1 MTHDL
6 MTTLRSELAAL
17 EYKRDRLM
25 SELQEMKSTV
35 RSRDQRVVELQVEAD
50 QLREQAARQNAVI
63 SSLKK
68 RIQELEERERNLY
81 ASQGRNEIT
90 IQGLQRDV
98 KYHEEK
104 VREYDKKM
112 RQLELNIS
120 EEIQLKERARLNL
133 QDFVRRLAHALNVEY
148 CETVHHSPEMVIHKA
163 EELVQEVNRL
173 RTKSTNVETQ
183 LTGVEVDFRTCR
195 DALDRSITEK
205 EQLQRQVS
213 VQLVDIDRLRQEKE
227 CLEMQYRIAEKD
239 MNDLRDKLVN
249 ANRSLTSATGNI
261 SNQEALICQLREDLK
276 VREEKTQR
284 VQNEFRHLLESVAI
298 LISTPS
304 RFVESHE
311 NAIKDRIREI
321 LADNKDQ
328 LLKIQSLREKVNTA
342 TESTNRQSELV
353 ESTMMKVRSLEEE
366 RAAQEAKIHKLESE
380 LTSSDLSRESL
391 RRDKQ
396 TFMTFLDRLGKAM
409 QMDEISQEIG
419 LDLQT
424 ESLLVRAEQLARLE
438 TDKLVD
444 KLHFFL
450 CRCHVAN
457 IFSFVL
463 CFFIVQIVCTS
474 VVYQLQRRVR
484 TLREQLQRRDLHL
497 DLLRRKLSLQEDS
510 VRMKSLLQSER
521 DEANIRAKK
530 LGKQVDR
537 LQIQLSDEKSRNRE
551 LSAQLTE
558 AADYKKA
565 SLNRFF
571 ARERCEVAY
580 VGKTKFPNKFS
591 SQTAR
596 ESLHNLQPSSRYFN
610 SFFDIFCEQIA
621 ALERSR
627 KIEELQKRLV
637 ESEML
642 RTRYNRKLTMAK
654 EQMRTAAETAD
665 QERSINDHSLQL
677 LRDEMAQV
685 KQNLSEVTRRESQK
699 SSHYFSVIYKY
710 FVANLKHFDLLL
722 KRQAPL
728 AKLISIIPRRT
739 VDARMNRAI
748 VRVPISYKH
757 DSIRKLVI
765 SCLSFRASAS
775 PWRSYC
781 QSQSARPITR
791 SFRDYRKWSRLIE
804 TLRCSP
810 VDTTSLWKRV
820 LRDAPGNNQIRANII
835 VFSII

>member
-1 MTHDL
+1 MASDDVETQEARETEETAEEDLRIFETLRISSPRKVDPDDAMTHDL
-6 MTTLRSELAAL
+6 TTTLRSELAAL

-35 RSRDQRVVELQVEAD
+35 RSRDQRVVELQIETD

-104 VREYDKKM
+104 VREYDKKI
-112 RQLELNIS
+112 RQLEHNIS

-195 DALDRSITEK
+195 DALDRSTTEK

-213 VQLVDIDRLRQEKE
+213 VQLIDIDRLRQEKE
-227 CLEMQYRIAEKD
+227 CLEMQYRVAEKD

-261 SNQEALICQLREDLK
+261 SNQEALICQLRDDLK

-298 LISTPS
+298 LVSTPS

-366 RAAQEAKIHKLESE
+366 RAAQETKIHKLESE

-396 TFMTFLDRLGKAM
+396 TFMTFLDRLSKAM

-444 KLHFFL
+444 K
-450 CRCHVAN
+450 
-457 IFSFVL
+457 
-463 CFFIVQIVCTS
+463 TS

-558 AADYKKA
+558 AADYK
-565 SLNRFF
+565 
-571 ARERCEVAY
+571 
-580 VGKTKFPNKFS
+580 
-591 SQTAR
+591 
-596 ESLHNLQPSSRYFN
+596 
-610 SFFDIFCEQIA
+610 IA

-654 EQMRTAAETAD
+654 EQMRTTAETAD

-685 KQNLSEVTRRESQK
+685 KQNLSEVTRRESQLQ
-699 SSHYFSVIYKY
+699 SFRVSV
-710 FVANLKHFDLLL
+710 
-722 KRQAPL
+722 
-728 AKLISIIPRRT
+728 AKLLSEPICTPDYEII
-739 VDARMNRAI
+739 
-748 VRVPISYKH
+748 
-757 DSIRKLVI
+757 
-765 SCLSFRASAS
+765 
-775 PWRSYC
+775 
-781 QSQSARPITR
+781 
-791 SFRDYRKWSRLIE
+791 SRLQKMVAAHRDFTMLSRRYDEPLE
-804 TLRCSP
+804 TSPSRCTSIHPVHPPRSP
-810 VDTTSLWKRV
+810 GSRCTRYEDSGFADPPDLHDIDDDYNKRPVRSSL
-820 LRDAPGNNQIRANII
+820 LP
-835 VFSII
+835 

>member
-1 MTHDL
+1 MSDDAETREAQEEAEEDLRIFETLCISSPRKADPDSAMTHDL
-6 MTTLRSELAAL
+6 TTTLRSELAAL

-25 SELQEMKSTV
+25 SELQEMKNVV
-35 RSRDQRVVELQVEAD
+35 RSRDQRVVELQVETD
-50 QLREQAARQNAVI
+50 QLREQAARQNSVV

-81 ASQGRNEIT
+81 ASQGRSEIT

-104 VREYDKKM
+104 VREYDKKI
-112 RQLELNIS
+112 RQLEHNIS

-148 CETVHHSPEMVIHKA
+148 CDTAHHSPEMVIHKA

-173 RTKSTNVETQ
+173 RTKSMNVETQ

-195 DALDRSITEK
+195 DALDRVTTEK

-227 CLEMQYRIAEKD
+227 CVEMQYRVTEKD

-249 ANRSLTSATGNI
+249 TNRSLTSATGNI

-276 VREEKTQR
+276 AREEKTQR
-284 VQNEFRHLLESVAI
+284 VQNDLRHLLESLAI
-298 LISTPS
+298 LVSTPS

-311 NAIKDRIREI
+311 NAIKDRVREI

-328 LLKIQSLREKVNTA
+328 SLKIQSLREKVNSA

-353 ESTMMKVRSLEEE
+353 ESTMMKVRSLEDE
-366 RAAQEAKIHKLESE
+366 RAALEGKIHKLESE
-380 LTSSDLSRESL
+380 LTSSELSRESL

-396 TFMTFLDRLGKAM
+396 TFVTFLDRLGKAM
-409 QMDEISQEIG
+409 QIDEISQEIG
-419 LDLQT
+419 LDLLT

-444 KLHFFL
+444 K
-450 CRCHVAN
+450 
-457 IFSFVL
+457 
-463 CFFIVQIVCTS
+463 TS

-510 VRMKSLLQSER
+510 VRVKSLLQSER

-530 LGKQVDR
+530 LAKQAER
-537 LQIQLSDEKSRNRE
+537 LQVQLSDEKSRNRE

-558 AADYKKA
+558 AADYK
-565 SLNRFF
+565 
-571 ARERCEVAY
+571 
-580 VGKTKFPNKFS
+580 
-591 SQTAR
+591 
-596 ESLHNLQPSSRYFN
+596 
-610 SFFDIFCEQIA
+610 IA

-627 KIEELQKRLV
+627 KIDELQKRLV

-654 EQMRTAAETAD
+654 EQMRTTAETAD

-677 LRDEMAQV
+677 IRDELAQV
-685 KQNLSEVTRRESQK
+685 KQNLSEVTRRESQLQ
-699 SSHYFSVIYKY
+699 SFRVSV
-710 FVANLKHFDLLL
+710 
-722 KRQAPL
+722 
-728 AKLISIIPRRT
+728 AKLLSEPICTSDYEIISRLQKMVAAHRDFTMLSRRYDEPLETSPSRCTSIHPVHPRSPGSRCT
-739 VDARMNRAI
+739 RYEDSGFAD
-748 VRVPISYKH
+748 PPDLH
-757 DSIRKLVI
+757 DIDDDYNK
-765 SCLSFRASAS
+765 
-775 PWRSYC
+775 
-781 QSQSARPITR
+781 RPIR
-791 SFRDYRKWSRLIE
+791 S
-804 TLRCSP
+804 
-810 VDTTSLWKRV
+810 SL
-820 LRDAPGNNQIRANII
+820 LP
-835 VFSII
+835 

>member
-6 MTTLRSELAAL
+6 TTTLRSELAAL

-35 RSRDQRVVELQVEAD
+35 RSRDQRVVELQIETD

-104 VREYDKKM
+104 VREYDKKI
-112 RQLELNIS
+112 RQLEHNIS

-195 DALDRSITEK
+195 DALDRSTTEK

-213 VQLVDIDRLRQEKE
+213 VQLIDIDRLRQEKE
-227 CLEMQYRIAEKD
+227 CLEMQYRVAEKD

-261 SNQEALICQLREDLK
+261 SNQEALICQLRDDLK

-298 LISTPS
+298 LVSTPS

-366 RAAQEAKIHKLESE
+366 RAAQETKIHKLESE

-396 TFMTFLDRLGKAM
+396 TFMTFLDRLSKAM

-444 KLHFFL
+444 K
-450 CRCHVAN
+450 
-457 IFSFVL
+457 
-463 CFFIVQIVCTS
+463 TS

-558 AADYKKA
+558 AADYK
-565 SLNRFF
+565 
-571 ARERCEVAY
+571 
-580 VGKTKFPNKFS
+580 
-591 SQTAR
+591 
-596 ESLHNLQPSSRYFN
+596 
-610 SFFDIFCEQIA
+610 IA

-654 EQMRTAAETAD
+654 EQMRTTAETAD

-685 KQNLSEVTRRESQK
+685 KQNLSEVTRRESQLQ
-699 SSHYFSVIYKY
+699 SFRVSV
-710 FVANLKHFDLLL
+710 
-722 KRQAPL
+722 
-728 AKLISIIPRRT
+728 AKLLSEPICTPDYEII
-739 VDARMNRAI
+739 
-748 VRVPISYKH
+748 
-757 DSIRKLVI
+757 
-765 SCLSFRASAS
+765 
-775 PWRSYC
+775 
-781 QSQSARPITR
+781 
-791 SFRDYRKWSRLIE
+791 SRLQKMVAAHRDFTMLSRRYDEPLE
-804 TLRCSP
+804 TSPSRCTSIHPVHPPRSP
-810 VDTTSLWKRV
+810 GSRCTRYEDSGFADPPDLHDIDDDYNKRPVRSSL
-820 LRDAPGNNQIRANII
+820 LP
-835 VFSII
+835 

>member
-6 MTTLRSELAAL
+6 TTTLRSELAAL

-25 SELQEMKSTV
+25 SELQEMKSIV

-50 QLREQAARQNAVI
+50 QLREQAARQNSVI

-81 ASQGRNEIT
+81 ASQGRSEIT

-104 VREYDKKM
+104 IREYDKKI
-112 RQLELNIS
+112 RQLEHNIS

-148 CETVHHSPEMVIHKA
+148 SETVHHSPEMVIHKA

-183 LTGVEVDFRTCR
+183 LTGIEVDFRTCR
-195 DALDRSITEK
+195 DALDRVTSEK
-205 EQLQRQVS
+205 EQLQRQLAI
-213 VQLVDIDRLRQEKE
+213 QQVDIDRLRQEKE
-227 CLEMQYRIAEKD
+227 CVEMQYRVAEKD

-249 ANRSLTSATGNI
+249 ANRSLTSATANI

-276 VREEKTQR
+276 AREEKTQR
-284 VQNEFRHLLESVAI
+284 VQNDLRHLLESLAI
-298 LISTPS
+298 LVSTPN

-321 LADNKDQ
+321 LAENKDQ
-328 LLKIQSLREKVNTA
+328 SLKIQSLREKLNIT

-353 ESTMMKVRSLEEE
+353 ESTMMKVRSLEDE
-366 RAAQEAKIHKLESE
+366 RAALEAKIHKLESE
-380 LTSSDLSRESL
+380 LTSCELSRESL

-396 TFMTFLDRLGKAM
+396 TFMIFLDRLGKAM
-409 QMDEISQEIG
+409 QMDEISQEVG
-419 LDLQT
+419 LDLLT
-424 ESLLVRAEQLARLE
+424 DSLLVRAEQLARLE

-444 KLHFFL
+444 KYL
-450 CRCHVAN
+450 CSSYTTLPR
-457 IFSFVL
+457 IRRERSFHDL
-463 CFFIVQIVCTS
+463 PCLKETS

-530 LGKQVDR
+530 LAKQVER
-537 LQIQLSDEKSRNRE
+537 LQVQLSEEKSRNRE
-551 LSAQLTE
+551 LSAQLAE
-558 AADYKKA
+558 AADYK
-565 SLNRFF
+565 
-571 ARERCEVAY
+571 
-580 VGKTKFPNKFS
+580 
-591 SQTAR
+591 
-596 ESLHNLQPSSRYFN
+596 
-610 SFFDIFCEQIA
+610 IA

-642 RTRYNRKLTMAK
+642 RTRYNRKLTMMK
-654 EQMRTAAETAD
+654 EQMRTTAETAD

-677 LRDEMAQV
+677 LRDELAQV
-685 KQNLSEVTRRESQK
+685 KQNLADVTRRESQLQ
-699 SSHYFSVIYKY
+699 SFRVSV
-710 FVANLKHFDLLL
+710 
-722 KRQAPL
+722 
-728 AKLISIIPRRT
+728 AKLLSEPICTSDYEII
-739 VDARMNRAI
+739 
-748 VRVPISYKH
+748 
-757 DSIRKLVI
+757 
-765 SCLSFRASAS
+765 
-775 PWRSYC
+775 
-781 QSQSARPITR
+781 
-791 SFRDYRKWSRLIE
+791 SRLQKMVAAHREFTMLSRRYDEPLE
-804 TLRCSP
+804 TSPSRCTSIHPVHPPRSP
-810 VDTTSLWKRV
+810 GGSRCTRYEDSGFADPPDLHDIDDDYNKRPMRSSL
-820 LRDAPGNNQIRANII
+820 LP
-835 VFSII
+835 

>member
-1 MTHDL
+1 MASDDAETREAQEEAEEDLRIFETLCISSPRKADPDNAMTHDL
-6 MTTLRSELAAL
+6 TTTLRSELAAL

-25 SELQEMKSTV
+25 SELQEMKTVV
-35 RSRDQRVVELQVEAD
+35 RSRDQRVVELQVETD

-81 ASQGRNEIT
+81 SSQGRSEIT

-104 VREYDKKM
+104 VREYDKKI
-112 RQLELNIS
+112 RQLEHNIS

-148 CETVHHSPEMVIHKA
+148 SEAVHHSPEMVIHKA

-173 RTKSTNVETQ
+173 RTKSMNVETQ

-195 DALDRSITEK
+195 DALDRATTEK

-227 CLEMQYRIAEKD
+227 CVEMQYRVAEKEI
-239 MNDLRDKLVN
+239 NDLRDKLVN
-249 ANRSLTSATGNI
+249 TNRSLTSATGNI

-276 VREEKTQR
+276 AREEKTQR
-284 VQNEFRHLLESVAI
+284 VQNDLRHLLESLAI
-298 LISTPS
+298 LVSTPN

-311 NAIKDRIREI
+311 NAIKDRVREI

-328 LLKIQSLREKVNTA
+328 SLKIQSLREKVNSA
-342 TESTNRQSELV
+342 TESANRQSELV
-353 ESTMMKVRSLEEE
+353 ESTMMKVRSLEDE
-366 RAAQEAKIHKLESE
+366 RAALEAKIHKLESE
-380 LTSSDLSRESL
+380 LTSSELSRESL

-396 TFMTFLDRLGKAM
+396 TFVTFLDRLGKAM

-419 LDLQT
+419 LDLLT

-444 KLHFFL
+444 K
-450 CRCHVAN
+450 
-457 IFSFVL
+457 
-463 CFFIVQIVCTS
+463 TS

-530 LGKQVDR
+530 LAKQVER

-558 AADYKKA
+558 AADYK
-565 SLNRFF
+565 
-571 ARERCEVAY
+571 
-580 VGKTKFPNKFS
+580 
-591 SQTAR
+591 
-596 ESLHNLQPSSRYFN
+596 
-610 SFFDIFCEQIA
+610 IA

-627 KIEELQKRLV
+627 KIDELQKRLV

-654 EQMRTAAETAD
+654 EQMRTTVETAD

-677 LRDEMAQV
+677 LRDELTQV
-685 KQNLSEVTRRESQK
+685 KQNLSDVTRRESQLQ
-699 SSHYFSVIYKY
+699 SFRVSV
-710 FVANLKHFDLLL
+710 
-722 KRQAPL
+722 
-728 AKLISIIPRRT
+728 AKLLSEPICTSDYEII
-739 VDARMNRAI
+739 
-748 VRVPISYKH
+748 
-757 DSIRKLVI
+757 
-765 SCLSFRASAS
+765 
-775 PWRSYC
+775 
-781 QSQSARPITR
+781 
-791 SFRDYRKWSRLIE
+791 SRLQKMVAAHRDFTMLSRRYDEPLE
-804 TLRCSP
+804 TSPSRCTSIHPVHPPRSP
-810 VDTTSLWKRV
+810 GSRCTRYEDSGFADPPDLHDIDDDYNKRPVRSSL
-820 LRDAPGNNQIRANII
+820 LP
-835 VFSII
+835 

>member
-1 MTHDL
+1 MASDDIETQETRETEETAEEDLRIFETLRISSPRKVDPDDAMTHDL
-6 MTTLRSELAAL
+6 TTTLRSELAAL

-104 VREYDKKM
+104 VREYDKKI
-112 RQLELNIS
+112 RQLEHNIS

-148 CETVHHSPEMVIHKA
+148 CDTVHHSPEMVIHKA

-195 DALDRSITEK
+195 DALDRSTTEK

-227 CLEMQYRIAEKD
+227 CLEMQYRVAEKD

-298 LISTPS
+298 LISTPN

-342 TESTNRQSELV
+342 MESTNRQSELV

-444 KLHFFL
+444 KYLYSSYTIL
-450 CRCHVAN
+450 PR
-457 IFSFVL
+457 IRRERSFHEL
-463 CFFIVQIVCTS
+463 SCLKETS

-521 DEANIRAKK
+521 DEANIRARK

-558 AADYKKA
+558 AADYK
-565 SLNRFF
+565 
-571 ARERCEVAY
+571 
-580 VGKTKFPNKFS
+580 
-591 SQTAR
+591 
-596 ESLHNLQPSSRYFN
+596 
-610 SFFDIFCEQIA
+610 IA

-654 EQMRTAAETAD
+654 EQMRTTAETAD

-685 KQNLSEVTRRESQK
+685 KQNLSEVTRRESQLQ
-699 SSHYFSVIYKY
+699 SFRVSV
-710 FVANLKHFDLLL
+710 
-722 KRQAPL
+722 
-728 AKLISIIPRRT
+728 AKLLSEPICTPDYEII
-739 VDARMNRAI
+739 
-748 VRVPISYKH
+748 
-757 DSIRKLVI
+757 
-765 SCLSFRASAS
+765 
-775 PWRSYC
+775 
-781 QSQSARPITR
+781 
-791 SFRDYRKWSRLIE
+791 SRLQKMVAAHRDFTMLSRRYDEPLE
-804 TLRCSP
+804 TSPSRCTSIHPVHPPRSP
-810 VDTTSLWKRV
+810 GSRCTRYEDSGFADPPDLHDIDDDYNKRPVRSSL
-820 LRDAPGNNQIRANII
+820 LP
-835 VFSII
+835 

>member
-1 MTHDL
+1 MASDDAETQEARDAAEEDLRIFETLRISSPRKDPDDTMNHDL
-6 MTTLRSELAAL
+6 TTTLRSELAAL

-25 SELQEMKSTV
+25 SELQEMKSAV

-104 VREYDKKM
+104 VREYDKKI
-112 RQLELNIS
+112 RQLEHNIS

-148 CETVHHSPEMVIHKA
+148 CEAAHHSPEMVIHKA

-173 RTKSTNVETQ
+173 RTKSTNAETQ
-183 LTGVEVDFRTCR
+183 LTGIEVDFRTCR
-195 DALDRSITEK
+195 DALDRVTTEK
-205 EQLQRQVS
+205 EQLQRQIS
-213 VQLVDIDRLRQEKE
+213 VQIVDIERLRQEKE
-227 CLEMQYRIAEKD
+227 CLEMQYRVAEKD

-261 SNQEALICQLREDLK
+261 SNQEGLICQLREDLK
-276 VREEKTQR
+276 AREEKTQR
-284 VQNEFRHLLESVAI
+284 VQNEFRHLLESIAI

-321 LADNKDQ
+321 LADNKDHSV
-328 LLKIQSLREKVNTA
+328 KIQSLREKVNTA

-353 ESTMMKVRSLEEE
+353 ESTLMKVRSLEEE
-366 RAAQEAKIHKLESE
+366 RAVLEAKIHKLESE

-396 TFMTFLDRLGKAM
+396 TFLGFLDRLGKAM

-444 KLHFFL
+444 K
-450 CRCHVAN
+450 
-457 IFSFVL
+457 
-463 CFFIVQIVCTS
+463 TS

-530 LGKQVDR
+530 LAKQVER
-537 LQIQLSDEKSRNRE
+537 LQVQLSEEKSRNRE

-558 AADYKKA
+558 AADYK
-565 SLNRFF
+565 
-571 ARERCEVAY
+571 
-580 VGKTKFPNKFS
+580 
-591 SQTAR
+591 
-596 ESLHNLQPSSRYFN
+596 
-610 SFFDIFCEQIA
+610 IA

-654 EQMRTAAETAD
+654 EQMRTTVETAD

-677 LRDEMAQV
+677 LRDELGQV
-685 KQNLSEVTRRESQK
+685 KQNLSEVTRRESQLQ
-699 SSHYFSVIYKY
+699 SFRVSV
-710 FVANLKHFDLLL
+710 
-722 KRQAPL
+722 
-728 AKLISIIPRRT
+728 AKLLSEPICTPDYEII
-739 VDARMNRAI
+739 
-748 VRVPISYKH
+748 
-757 DSIRKLVI
+757 
-765 SCLSFRASAS
+765 
-775 PWRSYC
+775 
-781 QSQSARPITR
+781 
-791 SFRDYRKWSRLIE
+791 SRLQKMVAAHRDFTMLSRRYDEPLE
-804 TLRCSP
+804 TSPSRCTSIHPVHPPRSP
-810 VDTTSLWKRV
+810 GSRCTRYEDSGFADPPDLHDIDDDYNKRPVRSSL
-820 LRDAPGNNQIRANII
+820 LP
-835 VFSII
+835 

>member
-6 MTTLRSELAAL
+6 TTTLRSELAAL

-25 SELQEMKSTV
+25 SELQEMKSAV

-50 QLREQAARQNAVI
+50 QLREQAARQNSVV

-68 RIQELEERERNLY
+68 RIQNPITISQELEERERNLY

-104 VREYDKKM
+104 VREYDKKI
-112 RQLELNIS
+112 RQLEHNIS

-148 CETVHHSPEMVIHKA
+148 CETAHHSSEMVIHKA

-195 DALDRSITEK
+195 DALDRLSTEK

-227 CLEMQYRIAEKD
+227 CLEMQYRVAEKD

-276 VREEKTQR
+276 AREEKTQR

-328 LLKIQSLREKVNTA
+328 SLKIQSLREKVNTA

-366 RAAQEAKIHKLESE
+366 RAALEAKIHKLESE

-444 KLHFFL
+444 KYL
-450 CRCHVAN
+450 CSSYTTLPR
-457 IFSFVL
+457 IRRERSFHELL
-463 CFFIVQIVCTS
+463 CLKETS

-530 LGKQVDR
+530 LAKQVER
-537 LQIQLSDEKSRNRE
+537 LQVQLSDEKSRNRE

-558 AADYKKA
+558 AADYK
-565 SLNRFF
+565 
-571 ARERCEVAY
+571 
-580 VGKTKFPNKFS
+580 
-591 SQTAR
+591 
-596 ESLHNLQPSSRYFN
+596 
-610 SFFDIFCEQIA
+610 IA

-654 EQMRTAAETAD
+654 EQIRTAVETAD

-677 LRDEMAQV
+677 LRDELAQV
-685 KQNLSEVTRRESQK
+685 KQNLSEVTRRESQL
-699 SSHYFSVIYKY
+699 SSFRVSV
-710 FVANLKHFDLLL
+710 
-722 KRQAPL
+722 
-728 AKLISIIPRRT
+728 AKLLQESMCTPDYEIIARLQKMVAAHRDFTMLSRRYDEPLETSPSRCTSIHPVHPPRSPGSRCT
-739 VDARMNRAI
+739 RYEDSGFADPPDLHDIDDDYNKRP
-748 VRVPISYKH
+748 VRS
-757 DSIRKLVI
+757 
-765 SCLSFRASAS
+765 
-775 PWRSYC
+775 
-781 QSQSARPITR
+781 
-791 SFRDYRKWSRLIE
+791 
-804 TLRCSP
+804 
-810 VDTTSLWKRV
+810 SL
-820 LRDAPGNNQIRANII
+820 LP
-835 VFSII
+835 

>member
-1 MTHDL
+1 MASDDAEAREAQEAEEDLRIFETLTISSPRKADPDDAMTHDL
-6 MTTLRSELAAL
+6 TTTLRSELAAL

-25 SELQEMKSTV
+25 SELQEMKSIV

-50 QLREQAARQNAVI
+50 QLREQAARQNSVI

-81 ASQGRNEIT
+81 ASQGRSEIT

-104 VREYDKKM
+104 IREYDKKI
-112 RQLELNIS
+112 RQLEHNIS

-148 CETVHHSPEMVIHKA
+148 SETVHHSPEMVIHKA

-183 LTGVEVDFRTCR
+183 LTGIEVDFRTCR
-195 DALDRSITEK
+195 DALDRVTSEK
-205 EQLQRQVS
+205 EQLQRQLAI
-213 VQLVDIDRLRQEKE
+213 QQVDIDRLRQEKE
-227 CLEMQYRIAEKD
+227 CVEMQYRVAEKD

-249 ANRSLTSATGNI
+249 ANRSLTSATANI

-276 VREEKTQR
+276 AREEKTQR
-284 VQNEFRHLLESVAI
+284 VQNDLRHLLESLAI
-298 LISTPS
+298 LVSTPN

-321 LADNKDQ
+321 LAENKDQ
-328 LLKIQSLREKVNTA
+328 SLKIQSLREKLNIT

-353 ESTMMKVRSLEEE
+353 ESTMMKVRSLEDE
-366 RAAQEAKIHKLESE
+366 RAALEAKIHKLESE
-380 LTSSDLSRESL
+380 LTSCELSRESL

-396 TFMTFLDRLGKAM
+396 TFMIFLDRLGKAM
-409 QMDEISQEIG
+409 QMDEISQEVG
-419 LDLQT
+419 LDLLT
-424 ESLLVRAEQLARLE
+424 DSLLVRAEQLARLE

-444 KLHFFL
+444 K
-450 CRCHVAN
+450 
-457 IFSFVL
+457 
-463 CFFIVQIVCTS
+463 TS

-530 LGKQVDR
+530 LAKQVER
-537 LQIQLSDEKSRNRE
+537 LQVQLSEEKSRNRE
-551 LSAQLTE
+551 LSAQLAE
-558 AADYKKA
+558 AADYK
-565 SLNRFF
+565 
-571 ARERCEVAY
+571 
-580 VGKTKFPNKFS
+580 
-591 SQTAR
+591 
-596 ESLHNLQPSSRYFN
+596 
-610 SFFDIFCEQIA
+610 IA

-642 RTRYNRKLTMAK
+642 RTRYNRKLTMMK
-654 EQMRTAAETAD
+654 EQMRTTAETAD

-677 LRDEMAQV
+677 LRDELAQV
-685 KQNLSEVTRRESQK
+685 KQNLADVTRRESQLQ
-699 SSHYFSVIYKY
+699 SFRVSV
-710 FVANLKHFDLLL
+710 
-722 KRQAPL
+722 
-728 AKLISIIPRRT
+728 AKLLSEPICTSDYEII
-739 VDARMNRAI
+739 
-748 VRVPISYKH
+748 
-757 DSIRKLVI
+757 
-765 SCLSFRASAS
+765 
-775 PWRSYC
+775 
-781 QSQSARPITR
+781 
-791 SFRDYRKWSRLIE
+791 SRLQKMVAAHREFTMLSRRYDEPLE
-804 TLRCSP
+804 TSPSRCTSIHPVHPPRSP
-810 VDTTSLWKRV
+810 GGSRCTRYEDSGFADPPDLHDIDDDYNKRPMRSSL
-820 LRDAPGNNQIRANII
+820 LP
-835 VFSII
+835 

>member
-1 MTHDL
+1 MASDDAETREAQEAEEDLRIFETLCISSPQKVDPDDAMTHDL
-6 MTTLRSELAAL
+6 TTTLRSELAAL

-25 SELQEMKSTV
+25 SELQEMKSIV

-50 QLREQAARQNAVI
+50 QLREQAARQNSVV

-81 ASQGRNEIT
+81 ASQGRSEIT

-104 VREYDKKM
+104 VREYDKKI
-112 RQLELNIS
+112 RQLEHNIS

-133 QDFVRRLAHALNVEY
+133 QDFVRRLAHALNAEY
-148 CETVHHSPEMVIHKA
+148 CETAHHSPEMVIHKA

-183 LTGVEVDFRTCR
+183 LTGIEVDFRTCR
-195 DALDRSITEK
+195 DALERATTEK

-213 VQLVDIDRLRQEKE
+213 VQLVDIDRLRQDKE
-227 CLEMQYRIAEKD
+227 CVEMQYRVAEKD
-239 MNDLRDKLVN
+239 MNDLRDKLVTV
-249 ANRSLTSATGNI
+249 NRSLTSATGNI

-284 VQNEFRHLLESVAI
+284 VQNDLRHLLESLAI
-298 LISTPS
+298 LVSTPN

-328 LLKIQSLREKVNTA
+328 SLKIQGLRDKVNVA

-353 ESTMMKVRSLEEE
+353 ESTMMKVRSLEDE
-366 RAAQEAKIHKLESE
+366 RAALEAKIHKLESE
-380 LTSSDLSRESL
+380 LTSSELSRESL

-396 TFMTFLDRLGKAM
+396 TFMIFLDRLGKAM

-419 LDLQT
+419 LDLLT

-444 KLHFFL
+444 K
-450 CRCHVAN
+450 
-457 IFSFVL
+457 
-463 CFFIVQIVCTS
+463 TS

-510 VRMKSLLQSER
+510 VRVKSLLQSER

-530 LGKQVDR
+530 LAKQVER
-537 LQIQLSDEKSRNRE
+537 SQVQLSEEKSRNRE

-558 AADYKKA
+558 AADYK
-565 SLNRFF
+565 
-571 ARERCEVAY
+571 
-580 VGKTKFPNKFS
+580 
-591 SQTAR
+591 
-596 ESLHNLQPSSRYFN
+596 
-610 SFFDIFCEQIA
+610 IA

-654 EQMRTAAETAD
+654 EQMRTTAETAD

-677 LRDEMAQV
+677 LRDELAQV
-685 KQNLSEVTRRESQK
+685 KQNLSDVTRRESQLQ
-699 SSHYFSVIYKY
+699 SFRVSV
-710 FVANLKHFDLLL
+710 
-722 KRQAPL
+722 
-728 AKLISIIPRRT
+728 AKLLSEPICTSDYEII
-739 VDARMNRAI
+739 
-748 VRVPISYKH
+748 
-757 DSIRKLVI
+757 
-765 SCLSFRASAS
+765 
-775 PWRSYC
+775 
-781 QSQSARPITR
+781 
-791 SFRDYRKWSRLIE
+791 SRLQKMVAAHRDFTMLSRRYDEPLE
-804 TLRCSP
+804 TSPSRCTSIHPVHPPRSP
-810 VDTTSLWKRV
+810 GSRCTRYEDSGFADPPDLHDIDDDYSKRPVRSSL
-820 LRDAPGNNQIRANII
+820 LP
-835 VFSII
+835 

>member
-6 MTTLRSELAAL
+6 TTTLRSELAAL

-25 SELQEMKSTV
+25 SELQEMKSAV

-50 QLREQAARQNAVI
+50 QLREQAARQNSVV

-104 VREYDKKM
+104 VREYDKKI
-112 RQLELNIS
+112 RQLEHNIS

-148 CETVHHSPEMVIHKA
+148 CETAHHSPEMVIHKA

-195 DALDRSITEK
+195 DALDRLTTEK

-227 CLEMQYRIAEKD
+227 CLEMQYRVAEKD
-239 MNDLRDKLVN
+239 MNDLRDKLVH

-276 VREEKTQR
+276 AREEKTQR

-328 LLKIQSLREKVNTA
+328 SLKIQSLREKVNTA

-366 RAAQEAKIHKLESE
+366 RAALEAKIHKLESE

-444 KLHFFL
+444 KYL
-450 CRCHVAN
+450 CSSYTTLPR
-457 IFSFVL
+457 IRRERSFHELL
-463 CFFIVQIVCTS
+463 CLKETS

-530 LGKQVDR
+530 LAKQVER
-537 LQIQLSDEKSRNRE
+537 FQVQLSDEKSRNRE

-558 AADYKKA
+558 AADYK
-565 SLNRFF
+565 
-571 ARERCEVAY
+571 
-580 VGKTKFPNKFS
+580 
-591 SQTAR
+591 
-596 ESLHNLQPSSRYFN
+596 
-610 SFFDIFCEQIA
+610 IA

-642 RTRYNRKLTMAK
+642 RTRYNRKLTMVK
-654 EQMRTAAETAD
+654 EQIRTAVETAD

-677 LRDEMAQV
+677 LRDELAQV
-685 KQNLSEVTRRESQK
+685 KQNLSEVTRRESQL
-699 SSHYFSVIYKY
+699 SSFRISV
-710 FVANLKHFDLLL
+710 
-722 KRQAPL
+722 
-728 AKLISIIPRRT
+728 AKLLSESMCTPDYEIIARLQKMVAAHRDFTMLSRRYDEPLETSPSRCTSIHPVHPPRSPGSRCT
-739 VDARMNRAI
+739 RYEDSGFADPPDLHDIDDDYNKRP
-748 VRVPISYKH
+748 VRS
-757 DSIRKLVI
+757 
-765 SCLSFRASAS
+765 
-775 PWRSYC
+775 
-781 QSQSARPITR
+781 
-791 SFRDYRKWSRLIE
+791 
-804 TLRCSP
+804 
-810 VDTTSLWKRV
+810 SL
-820 LRDAPGNNQIRANII
+820 LP
-835 VFSII
+835 